1 MKQIKTIL
9 LILSLTLLCAA
20 CASIGRP
27 EGGPRDQQP
36 PEFVRSTP
44 MPGTLNV
51 NRNKLEIYF
60 DENVQLDDAF
70 NKVIVSPVQKQTPV
84 IRANG
89 HRVTVELRDTLVP
102 NATYTID
109 FADAIK
115 DLNEGNILDGFAL
128 DFATG
133 DTIDTLRISGVVL
146 EARTLEPAQGMTV
159 GIYSNL
165 ADSAI
170 TKLSLERIARTNQYG
185 QFTVR
190 NLKPGK
196 YNVYALNDVNRDHR
210 WDRSEDVAFYGTPVE
225 PWVETI
231 SVSDT
236 LRADN
241 GGDTI
246 VTHPG
251 TAYYPNDVLLT
262 WFNEDFKSQYL
273 KTQARPERRKITIE
287 FAAPSDSFPEL
298 KLVDGPRAGRSLR
311 DMTLLSASATRDTL
325 TYWLT
330 DPEVLATDSLRL
342 SMRYLQTDTLSNLV
356 WRTDTLKFYYH
367 EPKQKKKDKK
377 HEEAD
382 TVPPPIEFLK
392 LQAATSA
399 QHEIYNPVIIKT
411 ETPIAEFNKS
421 GVRLELQTDTVWNVI
436 PSNPIHRYV
445 GDTLL
450 MLSMDMTWQPGR
462 KYRLTVDSTA
472 VHDAYGLFN
481 DKFVHEFTVKKPEDY
496 SNLKFTISGPD
507 TTDVVVELLDA
518 SDRPVRRVDRDR
530 VSGEAKFTNVTPG
543 TYYARLYLDSNSN
556 GKWDTGNVAEHLQPE
571 EVYYYNAKLELKA
584 NWDVEQT
591 WNIYDVAIDMQKP
604 WAIKKNKPKLKKGER
619 APGQP
624 EDEEDE
630 DDGWGTSTS
639 GNRKNTNNNNGF
651 GGLGGIQKMNNLNSG
666 TLKR

>member
-1 MKQIKTIL
+1 
-9 LILSLTLLCAA
+9 
-20 CASIGRP
+20 
-27 EGGPRDQQP
+27 
-36 PEFVRSTP
+36 
-44 MPGTLNV
+44 
-51 NRNKLEIYF
+51 
-60 DENVQLDDAF
+60 
-70 NKVIVSPVQKQTPV
+70 
-84 IRANG
+84 
-89 HRVTVELRDTLVP
+89 
-102 NATYTID
+102 
-109 FADAIK
+109 
-115 DLNEGNILDGFAL
+115 
-128 DFATG
+128 
-133 DTIDTLRISGVVL
+133 
-146 EARTLEPAQGMTV
+146 
-159 GIYSNL
+159 
-165 ADSAI
+165 
-170 TKLSLERIARTNQYG
+170 
-185 QFTVR
+185 
-190 NLKPGK
+190 
-196 YNVYALNDVNRDHR
+196 
-210 WDRSEDVAFYGTPVE
+210 
-225 PWVETI
+225 
-231 SVSDT
+231 
-236 LRADN
+236 
-241 GGDTI
+241 
-246 VTHPG
+246 
-251 TAYYPNDVLLT
+251 
-262 WFNEDFKSQYL
+262 
-273 KTQARPERRKITIE
+273 
-287 FAAPSDSFPEL
+287 
-298 KLVDGPRAGRSLR
+298 
-311 DMTLLSASATRDTL
+311 
-325 TYWLT
+325 
-330 DPEVLATDSLRL
+330 
-342 SMRYLQTDTLSNLV
+342 
-356 WRTDTLKFYYH
+356 LKFYYH

-382 TVPPPIEFLK
+382 TIPPPIEFLK

-421 GVRLELQTDTVWNVI
+421 GVHLELQTDTVWNVI

-624 EDEEDE
+624 EDEDEE

-639 GNRKNTNNNNGF
+639 GNRKNSNNSNSF
-651 GGLGGIQKMNNLNSG
+651 GGLGGIQKINNLTSG
-666 TLKR
+666 TISR

>member
-210 WDRSEDVAFYGTPVE
+210 WDRSEDVAFYGTPIE

-298 KLVDGPRAGRSLR
+298 KLVDGPRAGSSLR

-411 ETPIAEFNKS
+411 ETPIAEFNRS
-421 GVRLELQTDTVWNVI
+421 GVHLELQTDTVWNVI

-543 TYYARLYLDSNSN
+543 TYYARLYIDSNSN

-639 GNRKNTNNNNGF
+639 GNRKNSNNNGF

-666 TLKR
+666 TLRR